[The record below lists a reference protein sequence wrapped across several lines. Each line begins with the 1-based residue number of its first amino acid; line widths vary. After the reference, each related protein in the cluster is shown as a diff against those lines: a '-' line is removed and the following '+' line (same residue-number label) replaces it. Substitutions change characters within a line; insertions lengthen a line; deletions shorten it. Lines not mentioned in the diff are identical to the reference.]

1 MKRRT
6 LISSA
11 MLGCVAVAPVY
22 AVTNSASGTFNTTNQ
37 SEWSGGAAT
46 ILNYTS
52 PTYGP
57 SFNVS
62 PSAGGTT
69 TSFFG
74 GHYGAEASLHLAG
87 SLGLNLTASLN
98 SGSVNA
104 TVPFS
109 STLSAPSTVFSNVG
123 TVTPTANIGLGAG
136 TLAVTA
142 PNAQASVNLLASIDA
157 SASGKICFIG
167 CTSGGGTIVN
177 ASGSLSVLSFNSS
190 PPASLKILGA
200 NVGLL
205 SGSAGP
211 VSWTVQGPENT
222 AGTGT
227 AGPTETIN
235 AAASTDVAH
244 VALNVATLVGDLL
257 GVPINGSFSIDSIAS
272 LNWSLINASGTLD
285 NYLQQ
290 SFSLNPFVV
299 EELDVVQTGQT
310 DVCTELFGC
319 GPIDIPLGYKG
330 ELTIDPTYTMD
341 ASFSN
346 DTGLEIEPG
355 LYLSLLSASAS
366 ALGYSVSI
374 GPAYQLSEMFPTS
387 PVGLYS
393 NTFDLEGWNTIQGT
407 AFDINVLVPE
417 PGPLTLTGLALGL
430 LGLGF
435 ARRRRTT

>member
-1 MKRRT
+1 MKRKS

-37 SEWSGGAAT
+37 SEWSGGPAT

-62 PSAGGTT
+62 PSVGGTT

-87 SLGLNLTASLN
+87 SLGVNLTASLN

-109 STLSAPSTVFSNVG
+109 STLSAPSTVFSNIG

-136 TLAVTA
+136 TLQVTA

-157 SASGKICFIG
+157 SVSGKLCFIG
-167 CTSGGGTIVN
+167 CTSGSGTIVN
-177 ASGSLSVLSFNSS
+177 ASGSLSALSFDIISLASVKASCSATVGSS
-190 PPASLKILGA
+190 RVAARS
-200 NVGLL
+200 
-205 SGSAGP
+205 
-211 VSWTVQGPENT
+211 VSWVLQGPQNT

-227 AGPTETIN
+227 AGPTEAIN
-235 AAASTDVAH
+235 ASASTDVAK
-244 VALNVATLVGDLL
+244 VALNVATLVGDAL
-257 GVPINGSFSIDSIAS
+257 GVPLNGSISLDSVGSI
-272 LNWSLINASGTLD
+272 NWSLINASATLD

-290 SFSLNPFVV
+290 SFSLDPFVV
-299 EELDVVQTGQT
+299 EELQVVQTGQT
-310 DVCTELFGC
+310 DFCTELFGC

-330 ELTIDPTYTMD
+330 ELTIDPTYMMD
-341 ASFSN
+341 ASFS
-346 DTGLEIEPG
+346 TIPTWRSSPG
-355 LYLSLLSASAS
+355 VPLAPERQRLR
-366 ALGYSVSI
+366 
-374 GPAYQLSEMFPTS
+374 
-387 PVGLYS
+387 VG
-393 NTFDLEGWNTIQGT
+393 
-407 AFDINVLVPE
+407 V
-417 PGPLTLTGLALGL
+417 
-430 LGLGF
+430 
-435 ARRRRTT
+435 